1 MLSTL
6 DDYSE
11 SICERD
17 RRPNRLGARKVDLI
31 GIAHDFNN
39 LLNPILMSVRLLQ
52 MNRPED
58 ERQRLMKVLQ
68 ASAERG
74 AEMVKGFLASCQESG
89 DSNQESG
96 GQ

>member
-1 MLSTL
+1 MLAARKGMAMLSTL

-17 RRPNRLGARKVDLI
+17 GRPNRLGARKVDLI

-58 ERQRLMKVLQ
+58 ERQRLLKILQ

-74 AEMVKGFLASCQESG
+74 AEMVKRLLAET
-89 DSNQESG
+89 

>member
-1 MLSTL
+1 MPSTL

-17 RRPNRLGARKVDLI
+17 RRQNWLSARKVDLI

-58 ERQRLMKVLQ
+58 ERQRLLKILQ

-74 AEMVKGFLASCQESG
+74 AEMVKRLLAETAQ
-89 DSNQESG
+89 
-96 GQ
+96 